1 MKHWISAMRLRTL
14 PLAFASIGMGAFL
27 AASHGGLRWP
37 VFLLC
42 LLTTLSLQILS
53 NLANDYGDTVHGA
66 DNDQRSGPSRAVQT
80 GAITRPQM
88 KKAISIAVIVTL
100 ILGISLLLVAG
111 VSAKVFGAFIGLG
124 LLAVVAA
131 ILYTNGVRPYGY
143 RGLGDISVFLF
154 FGLLG
159 VLGTFYLQLGYVTW
173 DLILPGAACGLFTVA
188 VLNVNNIRDI
198 DSDLLAGKYSIP
210 ARLGRSKATIYHLA
224 LLIIG
229 LACALL
235 YSYLHYTGPTQLL
248 YLLMV
253 PLLYVNGRAVI
264 TKLSSQELDPYLKQM
279 AVSTLVFVLFFGIG
293 INL

>member
-1 MKHWISAMRLRTL
+1 MRLRTL

>member
-1 MKHWISAMRLRTL
+1 MKHWLSAMRLRTL

-27 AASHGGLRWP
+27 AASHGGFKWP
-37 VFLLC
+37 VFVLC
-42 LLTTLSLQILS
+42 LLTTLALQILS

-66 DNDQRSGPSRAVQT
+66 DHDEREGPSRAVQS
-80 GAITRPQM
+80 GAISRTQM
-88 KKAISIAVIVTL
+88 KKAIGLAVIITL
-100 ILGISLLLVAG
+100 ALGISLLVVAG
-111 VSAKVFGAFIGLG
+111 VSTQVFMTFIGLG

-143 RGLGDISVFLF
+143 IGLGDISVFLF

-173 DLILPGAACGLFTVA
+173 DLALPGAACGLFTVA

-198 DSDLLAGKYSIP
+198 ESDLKAGKFSIP
-210 ARLGRSKATIYHLA
+210 ARLGRSKATLYHIA
-224 LLIIG
+224 LLVAG
-229 LACALL
+229 LTCALI
-235 YSYLHYTGPTQLL
+235 YTRIHYTGLTQML
-248 YLLMV
+248 YLLVV
-253 PLLYVNGRAVI
+253 PLLFINARAVS

-279 AVSTLVFVLFFGIG
+279 AISTLVFVLFFGIG